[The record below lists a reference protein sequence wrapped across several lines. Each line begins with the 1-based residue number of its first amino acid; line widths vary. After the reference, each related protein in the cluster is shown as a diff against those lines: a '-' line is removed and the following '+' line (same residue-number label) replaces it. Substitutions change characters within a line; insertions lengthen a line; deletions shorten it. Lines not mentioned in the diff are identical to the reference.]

1 MQRGGGGGGTG
12 PRPLGN
18 NFSLEECQCPRI
30 VVADGLV
37 PRVEQC
43 QADQEAERD
52 LQVEEAADDLVLSK
66 GLGPDYA
73 DP

>member
-1 MQRGGGGGGTG
+1 LVCNATAEATRHG
-12 PRPLGN
+12 RVL
-18 NFSLEECQCPRI
+18 LEECLRPRI
-30 VVADGLV
+30 VAADGQV

-43 QADQEAERD
+43 RADQEAERD

-66 GLGPDYA
+66 GLGPDFA

>member
-1 MQRGGGGGGTG
+1 VARQG
-12 PRPLGN
+12 PVHWATILV
-18 NFSLEECQCPRI
+18 FEECQCPRI
-30 VVADGLV
+30 VVADGQV

-66 GLGPDYA
+66 GLGPDFA